1 MANRSPGA
9 GEDLVHPS
17 CFPAFSRARLAQAV
31 PTYLAIV
38 RRLVFD
44 HLEREGVDVAKLAVA
59 WQRIAQA
66 T

>member
-1 MANRSPGA
+1 MLEKISCT
-9 GEDLVHPS
+9 LS
-17 CFPAFSRARLAQAV
+17 CFAAFSRARLAQAV

-44 HLEREGVDVAKLAVA
+44 HLEREGVDVAKLAAA

>member
-1 MANRSPGA
+1 M
-9 GEDLVHPS
+9 HPVVFS
-17 CFPAFSRARLAQAV
+17 AFSRACLEQAV

-44 HLEREGVDVAKLAVA
+44 HLEREGVDVAKLAAA
-59 WQRIAQA
+59 WQRVAQA